1 MPVLSRSRSLRQ
13 PGYTHRELIEDGQQK
28 GTVAK
33 YGVKHKEASA
43 RPATQEHGTSE
54 AVLPLAFEKPQG
66 STTNSQNVCEGGSE
80 RTERA
85 CSPLRSSRTT
95 STRSQEPRRISR
107 PVSGQIKRNGNAK
120 ANTAAAS
127 NPSLSGL
134 PLPNQLS
141 RSSSL
146 RQPVDSANRSAAVKR
161 LHSRN
166 KSVAENTTGSTRMRI
181 LSTDASS
188 EAQEGHPVDAQLM
201 LPPPSHAST
210 ASKPVA
216 AHRRSQS
223 SGVMVENGRTQATIP
238 GAPNRVKSLAKPQF
252 STYQQQYSPRKPE
265 PQIEPV
271 MLPSVTSLA
280 STDFDHLTALQ
291 DELLQ
296 LQWIFFSSHKTLQRW
311 TESGERKINGQH
323 KKHVHE
329 ACKVKAMEQ
338 NQQNFINGAALR
350 DWLAMMSKETKP
362 FDKVESLS
370 QCVQTLADLTRS
382 NETLSQVIEQFG
394 AWYENTIDI
403 LGERSSGRGSETP
416 RFIQSV
422 GEIWAEKTT
431 ALVRSLRSCLRS
443 LQILGPGEGSSGLG
457 LVLDLHIRYTE
468 GILEE
473 LNAMETIH
481 SMALDQEND
490 WINCRISALL
500 VTNCKPELS
509 GSGSKRPAAWD
520 LAP

>member
-1 MPVLSRSRSLRQ
+1 MPLLSRSRSLRQ
-13 PGYTHRELIEDGQQK
+13 PGYTHREPIEDGQQT

-33 YGVKHKEASA
+33 YGVKHKGAA
-43 RPATQEHGTSE
+43 RPATQERGTSE
-54 AVLPLAFEKPQG
+54 GVLPLAFEKSEG
-66 STTNSQNVCEGGSE
+66 STTNLQNVCESGSE
-80 RTERA
+80 RTERER
-85 CSPLRSSRTT
+85 SPLQSSRAT
-95 STRSQEPRRISR
+95 STRSQEPRRSSR
-107 PVSGQIKRNGNAK
+107 PVSGQAKRNGNAK
-120 ANTAAAS
+120 ANTTAAS
-127 NPSLSGL
+127 NPGLSGL

-146 RQPVDSANRSAAVKR
+146 RQPVDSANRGAAVRR

-166 KSVAENTTGSTRMRI
+166 KSVAESTTGSNRLRM
-181 LSTDASS
+181 LSIDAPS

-201 LPPPSHAST
+201 LPPPSHTST
-210 ASKPVA
+210 ASKPAA

-223 SGVMVENGRTQATIP
+223 SGVMIENGRTQATIP
-238 GAPNRVKSLAKPQF
+238 DALNRVKSLAKPQF
-252 STYQQQYSPRKPE
+252 STYQQQYSPRKPK

-271 MLPSVTSLA
+271 MPPSVASLA

-311 TESGERKINGQH
+311 NESGERKINGQY

-338 NQQNFINGAALR
+338 NQQISINGAALR
-350 DWLAMMSKETKP
+350 DWLAMAKETKS
-362 FDKVESLS
+362 FDKIESLS
-370 QCVQTLADLTRS
+370 QCVQTLTDLTRS
-382 NETLSQVIEQFG
+382 NEKLSQVVEQFG
-394 AWYENTIDI
+394 AWYENTIDT

-416 RFIQSV
+416 RFIQPL
-422 GEIWAEKTT
+422 GEIWAEKIT
-431 ALVRSLRSCLRS
+431 ALVRSFRSCLRS
-443 LQILGPGEGSSGLG
+443 LQVLGPGDGSSGLG
-457 LVLDLHIRYTE
+457 LVLDVHIRYTK

-481 SMALDQEND
+481 SMVLDQEND

-500 VTNCKPELS
+500 VTNYNPDLS